1 MVKYIHNSWLATK
14 VAFFHEIYSKLP
26 PEVDYD
32 EVTDILGMFP
42 NIGASHMKAPNE
54 EGLLGYG
61 GACFPKDTRALL
73 FTGLFFKSPFSILSE
88 VVSTNER
95 IKNA

>member
-14 VAFFHEIYSKLP
+14 VAFLKYSKLP

-42 NIGASHMKAPNE
+42 NIGASHE
-54 EGLLGYG
+54 STTRRGYWDMVEHV
-61 GACFPKDTRALL
+61 FPKMLKPHL
-73 FTGLFFKSPFSILSE
+73 KL
-88 VVSTNER
+88 
-95 IKNA
+95 